1 MLSAEVKKSD
11 LRHQFLANKQ
21 SEYFINCFAECG
33 CNSDVSD
40 ICLERGLEQVFPVL
54 NKNKYVLLKALY
66 LANFREK
73 TNLVLAFEYK
83 LAP

>member
-1 MLSAEVKKSD
+1 MKKSD

-21 SEYFINCFAECG
+21 SEFFINCFAECG
-33 CNSDVSD
+33 WTSDVSD

-54 NKNKYVLLKALY
+54 NKNKNVLLKALY
-66 LANFREK
+66 LANFCEK

-83 LAP
+83 MAP